1 MGKSVGNLYCLD
13 TNVFI
18 ESWWRLYRPT
28 SFPTFWKRMEESIA
42 NGQIIAPMFVLDEL
56 KRKEGDQLYVWAV
69 NNISMFLPMET
80 ELQIA
85 QKVIV
90 NRYPRLISEAKNR
103 SLCDPWVI
111 ALAQINK
118 CPVVSE
124 ENRGGNSTPK
134 IPDVCEDLRI
144 KCLKVAD
151 LIEELGWMF

>member
-1 MGKSVGNLYCLD
+1 MGNLYCRD
-13 TNVFI
+13 TSAFI
-18 ESWWRLYRPT
+18 ESWWRLYRPS
-28 SFPTFWKRMEESIA
+28 SFPTFWKRMEEAIA

-56 KRKEGDQLYVWAV
+56 KRKEGDQLYAWTESH
-69 NNISMFLPMET
+69 ISMFIPMEA

-85 QKVIV
+85 QKAIV

-111 ALAQINK
+111 SLAQIHQ
-118 CPVVSE
+118 CAVVSE

-134 IPDVCEDLRI
+134 IPDVCDELRI

-151 LIEELGWMF
+151 LIECLGWQF